1 MKQTHQ
7 DVPLTLNGT
16 PMKVSSNS
24 PRNFLSS
31 RSSVYLLQ
39 GPRVGSLVMSE
50 KEEVGE
56 RRERKLRAVTCT
68 YYMRTLLISKE
79 AT

>member
-7 DVPLTLNGT
+7 DAPLTLNGS
-16 PMKVSSNS
+16 PRKVSSNS
-24 PRNFLSS
+24 PQNFPSS

-39 GPRVGSLVMSE
+39 GPRVGSLVISGRE
-50 KEEVGE
+50 KVGE

-68 YYMRTLLISKE
+68 YYVLS
-79 AT
+79 